1 MKKEHESHL
10 ESIMKNFEQK
20 LANSKDAQ
28 ERRQTEEVAFDKEF
42 KRVRTEVI
50 RPAMKEMGTQLNAR
64 GHNSEISEV
73 GDERSKRDAKITMSV
88 TIGGGSKSAYAPEN
102 TVLIS
107 FSQTAHATISIHA
120 NAPIRN
126 RSGFAGTRGNFAAAE
141 ITTDLVEKKLLEVL
155 AEVFSPVS

>member
-1 MKKEHESHL
+1 MKKENESRL
-10 ESIMKNFEQK
+10 ESIMKTFEQK
-20 LANSKDAQ
+20 LANSKDAH
-28 ERRQTEEVAFDKEF
+28 ERRQTEADAFEKEF

-50 RPAMKEMGTQLNAR
+50 RPTMEEMGTQLNAR

-88 TIGGGSKSAYAPEN
+88 TIDGVPKSAYAPEN

-107 FSQTAHATISIHA
+107 FAQTGHSTISIHA

-126 RSGFAGTRGNFAAAE
+126 RSGFAGSRGHYAASE

-155 AEVFSPVS
+155 AEVFSPV